1 MDDRNDSG
9 NGRDFVLKIYF
20 DGAIE
25 TVTNVGRIYAKRV
38 FLVGCCLA
46 IAILPEVTLFIFKIS

>member
-1 MDDRNDSG
+1 MDGRNDSG

-38 FLVGCCLA
+38 FLVGCLA
-46 IAILPEVTLFIFKIS
+46 IAILPEVTLFLFKII